1 MYFRRAI
8 LYNVAE
14 NLKFSSNL
22 ICFVIIQSF
31 YNGLY
36 YLYLNIIK
44 WIEWRGLITTAGIVK
59 IFYLPAE
66 V

>member
-1 MYFRRAI
+1 MYFIRAI
-8 LYNVAE
+8 LYNVTE

-36 YLYLNIIK
+36 YLYLNII
-44 WIEWRGLITTAGIVK
+44 
-59 IFYLPAE
+59 
-66 V
+66 

>member
-1 MYFRRAI
+1 MSSIRAETRTPKNSQSSILSQKNLMYFIRAI
-8 LYNVAE
+8 LYNVTE

-36 YLYLNIIK
+36 YLYLNII
-44 WIEWRGLITTAGIVK
+44 
-59 IFYLPAE
+59 
-66 V
+66 